1 MSHSALQ
8 TNNAQSLKKA
18 LKINKLLSIMNPC
31 CSARWMICILATSL
45 AIAAVGADIIPAPPR
60 VAGVT
65 VSNGQQTVRFAPYP
79 AAEAFRLLSAT
90 NISGTFTP
98 KSGAIPGLE
107 WTGPTN
113 GNTEFHR
120 VEVTPM
126 TSNALLSSIV
136 LNRLAYGPTP
146 DEIERVLTGPGAIG
160 PQAFINE
167 QLAPEAINETIDF
180 DVPDTN
186 INWVQVTATGTASGG
201 NFFMYLSGRGS
212 VLIDDVK
219 LVRGTNLSTGQNL
232 LLNEGFEDVLTPP
245 WNVVGSYSTSLITNI
260 VSHSGNNCLQ
270 LTAEGGGQGG
280 STNSVFQTF
289 AFTNNTTYTLSF
301 WYLPDRVG
309 SNVNLTV
316 RLSGSTT
323 IATVPVRP
331 PTPPV
336 PPATIYARLTNSTAT
351 IDDLRAWVS
360 YRAVRSKTQLLEV
373 LAQFW
378 DNHFNTQY
386 GKSRQWFSDNYGAL
400 TNETELA
407 TNFEFRET
415 SKWRQVL
422 MNPNGTFF
430 DLLKISAESPG
441 MMIYLDSV
449 LSSRS
454 TPNENYPRELLELFT
469 MGSDNGYI
477 QNDIN
482 ELSKAW
488 TGVRVVKKSP
498 ENANNLFAPAVASY
512 TNDPGV
518 FVLHFSTNS
527 HNTTVKRLFTNNV
540 VAARFGPPYAGQ
552 SYSLILSNGIGT
564 NGWRDMPQVIAH
576 LANLPYTQEFIS
588 VKLCQLFVHENFEFG
603 VYDYTDP
610 NLSPE
615 AQLIRDCMATWRTPG
630 PDGRPGNLRALLR
643 TIFNSPMFRSHG
655 SSLQKVKSPFE
666 FAVSAIRALRANVG
680 GTNYTADTDG
690 YDIRT
695 PIRLMGNMNLFDR
708 EEPDGYPETGRLW
721 LNTANLCERMRF
733 AQHLCVAPGSFKGTD
748 YTSSGDDNTS
758 NPVLLLKTKTA
769 SQTWNDAGAVADFFL
784 GLLFPGEGRANLSV
798 ERAAAIEFLN
808 SNDTGTPDSS
818 LFSSLGD
825 GSTAYDGRVRS
836 MVGML
841 MSSPRFQEQ

>member
-1 MSHSALQ
+1 
-8 TNNAQSLKKA
+8 
-18 LKINKLLSIMNPC
+18 MNPLD
-31 CSARWMICILATSL
+31 SARWLIFILASSL
-45 AIAAVGADIIPAPPR
+45 AVPAADITPAPPR

-65 VSNGQQTVRFAPYP
+65 VSNGQQTVTWTPYP
-79 AAEAFRLLSAT
+79 AAESFRLFSGT
-90 NISGTFTP
+90 NISDVFTP
-98 KSGAIPGLE
+98 KLSGVVTGFQ

-113 GNTEFHR
+113 NGSEFHR

-126 TSNALLSSIV
+126 SSNALLSSIV

-146 DEIERVLTGPGAIG
+146 DEIERVLTGPSAIG

-186 INWVQVTATGTASGG
+186 INWVQVTATGTATGT
-201 NFFMYLSGRGS
+201 NFYMYLSGAGS
-212 VLIDDVK
+212 VHIDDIR
-219 LVRGTNLSTGQNL
+219 LVRGTNAATGQNL
-232 LLNEGFEDVLTPP
+232 LFNEGFEDVLTPP
-245 WNVVGSYSTSLITNI
+245 WSAVGNYATSLITNA

-270 LTAEGGGQGG
+270 LIATGGGTTG
-280 STNSVFQTF
+280 STNSVLQGF
-289 AFTNNTTYTLSF
+289 AHTNNNTIYTLSF
-301 WYLPDRVG
+301 WYLPDRAG

-323 IATVPVRP
+323 TATVPVRP

-336 PPATIYARLTNSTAT
+336 PPSSIYARLTNSMAT

-360 YRAVRSKTQLLEV
+360 YRAVRSRTQLLEV

-400 TNETELA
+400 TNESELA

-415 SKWRQVL
+415 AQWRQVL
-422 MNPNGTFF
+422 MNPNGTFL

-469 MGSDNGYI
+469 MGSDNGYT

-512 TNDPGV
+512 TNDAGT
-518 FVLHFSTNS
+518 FVLHFATNS
-527 HNTTVKRLFTNNV
+527 HNTTVKRLFTNTV

-552 SYSLILSNGIGT
+552 SYSLILSNGLGT

-588 VKLCQLFVHENFEFG
+588 AKLCQLFVNENFEFA
-603 VYDYTDP
+603 VYDYTQP

-615 AQLIRDCMATWRTPG
+615 AQLLRDCMTAWRTPG
-630 PDGRPGNLRALLR
+630 PDGRQGNLRAILR
-643 TIFNSPMFRSHG
+643 TIFNSALFRSHG
-655 SSLQKVKSPFE
+655 SSQQKVKSPFE
-666 FAVSAIRALRANVG
+666 FAVSAVRALRANVG

-695 PIRLMGNMNLFDR
+695 PLNRMGNMNLFDR

-733 AQHLCVAPGSFKGTD
+733 AQHLCMASNSSIKDDD
-748 YTSSGDDNTS
+748 YGGSGDDNTA
-758 NPVLLLKTKTA
+758 NPVLLLKTKA
-769 SQTWNDAGAVADFFL
+769 PAQSWNDAGAVADFFV
-784 GLLFPGEGRANLSV
+784 GLLFPGEGRANLDL
-798 ERAAAIEFLN
+798 ERRAAVEYLN
-808 SNDTGTPDSS
+808 ANDTATPNSSPFNALGDSS
-818 LFSSLGD
+818 A
-825 GSTAYDGRVRS
+825 AYDGRVRS

-841 MSSPRFQEQ
+841 MSLPRFQEQ

>member
-1 MSHSALQ
+1 
-8 TNNAQSLKKA
+8 
-18 LKINKLLSIMNPC
+18 MNPC
-31 CSARWMICILATSL
+31 HLARWMICILATSL
-45 AIAAVGADIIPAPPR
+45 SIAAIGADITPAPPR

-98 KSGAIPGLE
+98 RSGAIPGLE
-107 WTGPTN
+107 WTGPAN

-126 TSNALLSSIV
+126 SSNALLSSIV

-146 DEIERVLTGPGAIG
+146 DEIERVLTGPTAIG

-180 DVPDTN
+180 DAPSTN
-186 INWVQVTATGTASGG
+186 INWVQVTATGTASGS
-201 NFFMYLSGRGS
+201 NFFMYLSGAGS
-212 VLIDDVK
+212 VFIDDVR

-232 LLNEGFEDVLTPP
+232 LFNEGFEDVLTPP
-245 WNVVGSYSTSLITNI
+245 WNAVGNYSTSLITNL

-270 LTAEGGGQGG
+270 LTAVGGGTTG
-280 STNSVFQTF
+280 STNSVFQLF
-289 AFTNNTTYTLSF
+289 PHTNNNTIYTLSF

-316 RLSGSTT
+316 RLSGSVT

-331 PTPPV
+331 PTGPV
-336 PPATIYARLTNSTAT
+336 PPSTIYARLTNSTAT
-351 IDDLRAWVS
+351 LDDLRAWVS
-360 YRAVRSKTQLLEV
+360 YRAVRSRTQLLEV

-415 SKWRQVL
+415 SQWRQVL

-449 LSSRS
+449 LSSRT

-477 QNDIN
+477 QADIN

-498 ENANNLFAPAVASY
+498 QNANNLFAPAVASY

-552 SYSLILSNGIGT
+552 SYSLILSNGLGT

-603 VYDYTDP
+603 VYDYTDS

-615 AQLIRDCMATWRTPG
+615 ARLIRDCMTAWRTPG
-630 PDGRPGNLRALLR
+630 PDGRQGNLRAILR
-643 TIFNSPMFRSHG
+643 TIFNSTLFRSHG
-655 SSLQKVKSPFE
+655 SSQQKVKSPFE
-666 FAVSAIRALRANVG
+666 FAVSAIRALRANVS

-695 PIRLMGNMNLFDR
+695 PINRMGNMNMFDR

-733 AQHLCVAPGSFKGTD
+733 AQHLCMASNSSIKDDD
-748 YTSSGDDNTS
+748 YGGSGDDNTS
-758 NPVLLLKTKTA
+758 NPVLLLKTKTP

-784 GLLFPGEGRANLSV
+784 GLLFPGDGRANLSG
-798 ERAAAIEFLN
+798 ERQAAIEFLN
-808 SNDTGTPDSS
+808 ANDTGAPNSS
-818 LFSSLGD
+818 LFNSLGD
-825 GSTAYDGRVRS
+825 SSAAYDGRVRS

-841 MSSPRFQEQ
+841 MSLPRFHEQ